1 MFAVCQH
8 SGMEK
13 LQHYLDATGTRQSA
27 MAALLGIS
35 RGYMSQMVTG
45 LKLPSLDLAV
55 RIERATGGAVPAS
68 SWIPAPTPAPTPD
81 KKDAA

>member
-1 MFAVCQH
+1 
-8 SGMEK
+8 MEK

-35 RGYMSQMVTG
+35 RGYMSQMVSG

-55 RIERATGGAVPAS
+55 RIERITNGAVPAS
-68 SWIPAPTPAPTPD
+68 AWIPMPDASPVELPTPD